1 MTAFPSRGHSIR
13 SDPGALALV
22 GLVDGDLWEEI
33 MTSCLVVACL
43 ILGARARSPV
53 QFRVL
58 VGRPDNS
65 ANSSLWDW
73 SCHCL

>member
-1 MTAFPSRGHSIR
+1 MAGLAASLLAGTTTAFPSRGHSIR
-13 SDPGALALV
+13 LDPAALALV

-53 QFRVL
+53 QF
-58 VGRPDNS
+58 P
-65 ANSSLWDW
+65 
-73 SCHCL
+73 